1 MTSKRKCLIVSCF
14 LIATAIGFG
23 AFGAHILNPGLEEK
37 YVRTLSTAN
46 LYFLFHGLGLLVLAS
61 LMNPTNIAF
70 LKWSY
75 WILVVGIV
83 LFSGSLYAIVLSKF
97 WDFALPDF
105 VGPCTPFGGMLF
117 IIGWLSTS
125 YGFLK
130 DANTVISKK

>member
-14 LIATAIGFG
+14 LIATAIGLG

-46 LYFLFHGLGLLVLAS
+46 LYFLFHGLGLFVLAS

-83 LFSGSLYAIVLSKF
+83 LFSGSLYGIVLSKF
-97 WDFALPDF
+97 WGFALPGF
-105 VGPCTPFGGMLF
+105 VGPCTPIGGMF
-117 IIGWLSTS
+117 FMIGWLSVG

-130 DANTVISKK
+130 DANAVISKK